1 MPTNQE
7 KVSQL
12 LADSHFAFINSQNSE
27 SLHLANEAIRL
38 APKNPD
44 AYQIAGD
51 AYMSLG
57 QYEKAVE
64 SYKKAVKLD
73 QNNGNRYFN
82 LGYAL
87 ATNEKAADA
96 IKNLAKA
103 DELGCSPENTVQLY
117 NLLGI
122 ICFDIGRYKDA
133 LVNLE
138 KAEQIIG
145 VDLDIMKRK
154 VIIYGMKNDIRNGL
168 LTTNQM
174 KLVAP
179 SDYTGYQLA
188 FKLLCQANRLDAAE
202 RELEMAKKYAELS
215 MDYYFDCMT
224 FEIQKY
230 QTDKDK
236 QRYNK
241 ALTFIE
247 EALKTLKPTSTEVI
261 ESYINAAEIY
271 LQLEDPDK
279 TIDCLNAAQ
288 NPAESYNL
296 GFDVIDKEFEPVN
309 LTEYDVEEMIE
320 ADKECIAE
328 KYGDDRRSKI
338 GYDEL
343 DISMEDLIPRE
354 NTIIAMTSLGY
365 IKRMT
370 VDNFKA
376 QNRGGRGI
384 KGMQT
389 IDEDYIED
397 LLMTTTHHYLNFFT
411 NMGRVYRLKAYEIP
425 EAGRTARGTAIVN
438 LLQLTPGE
446 KITAMIPIHEYSDDK
461 NLFMVT
467 KTGIVKKTPL
477 MEFSNVR
484 KNGLTAIN
492 LREEDELI
500 EVKITDSNSE
510 IFLVTKQ
517 GMCIRFQET
526 DVRATGRAS
535 MGVIGMNLSPGDEI
549 IGMQL
554 QTQGSDLLIVSENG
568 MGKRTN
574 MDEFTVQKRGG
585 KGVKCYKIVE
595 KTGDVVGAK
604 AVNDDNEIMMITTEG
619 IIIQLRVQ
627 DISTLSRITSGVKL
641 INLDNGVKVAQIAK
655 VREKLSNGDHEFDNL
670 EEAMEEV
677 AQEAVSEDEDE
688 AEENLIFPTED
699 SEDDE

>member
-1 MPTNQE
+1 MYENFNEFIKNNEKLDIKSEREFLEVYNGKSFLNGLYRIHNLEDREKWNEIIGKTFPPAMGKIMVFGYDWLGRSFAIYNETDTVLMFEPGTGEAFDTDFNFYDFHNKEIPTNHLVCLASEYYEKWRKANNNYILPHNKCAGYKVPLFLNGKDVVENLEISDMEVYWEIMMPLINLLISIYGGDKMPTNQE

-12 LADSHFAFINSQNSE
+12 LADSHFAFINSQNNE

-44 AYQIAGD
+44 AYQCAGD

-87 ATNEKAADA
+87 ATSEKAADA

-230 QTDKDK
+230 QTDRDK

-320 ADKECIAE
+320 ADKERIAE
-328 KYGDDRRSKI
+328 KYGDYGLEELAESI
-338 GYDEL
+338 EPDENGAREYLTNVEDETDTEETAYKL
-343 DISMEDLIPRE
+343 DETE
-354 NTIIAMTSLGY
+354 
-365 IKRMT
+365 
-370 VDNFKA
+370 
-376 QNRGGRGI
+376 
-384 KGMQT
+384 
-389 IDEDYIED
+389 EIE
-397 LLMTTTHHYLNFFT
+397 
-411 NMGRVYRLKAYEIP
+411 
-425 EAGRTARGTAIVN
+425 
-438 LLQLTPGE
+438 LTPENIDQINRLYIGAYTLKKE
-446 KITAMIPIHEYSDDK
+446 FNKVIDYARKLQSSESVQNSYIGIYSETNAYKELGSPETKQKYEETIRYFRNAMIKDPSD
-461 NLFMVT
+461 MAAVT
-467 KTGIVKKTPL
+467 FRIQCY
-477 MEFSNVR
+477 M
-484 KNGLTAIN
+484 
-492 LREEDELI
+492 D
-500 EVKITDSNSE
+500 
-510 IFLVTKQ
+510 
-517 GMCIRFQET
+517 
-526 DVRATGRAS
+526 
-535 MGVIGMNLSPGDEI
+535 IG
-549 IGMQL
+549 Q
-554 QTQGSDLLIVSENG
+554 
-568 MGKRTN
+568 
-574 MDEFTVQKRGG
+574 
-585 KGVKCYKIVE
+585 Y
-595 KTGDVVGAK
+595 
-604 AVNDDNEIMMITTEG
+604 
-619 IIIQLRVQ
+619 
-627 DISTLSRITSGVKL
+627 
-641 INLDNGVKVAQIAK
+641 
-655 VREKLSNGDHEFDNL
+655 
-670 EEAMEEV
+670 
-677 AQEAVSEDEDE
+677 DE
-688 AEENLIFPTED
+688 AEQLCNLLANELRKPLLEKIEEARSVD
-699 SEDDE
+699 S

>member
-27 SLHLANEAIRL
+27 ALHLANEAIRL
-38 APKNPD
+38 APKNPY
-44 AYQIAGD
+44 AYQCAGD

-87 ATNEKAADA
+87 ATNEKAAVA

-103 DELGCSPENTVQLY
+103 DELGCSPENTVQLD

-145 VDLDIMKRK
+145 VDMDIMKRK

-188 FKLLCQANRLDAAE
+188 FKLLCQANRLEAAE

-230 QTDKDK
+230 QTDRDK

-288 NPAESYNL
+288 NPVESYNL
-296 GFDVIDKEFEPVN
+296 GFDIIDKDFEPVK
-309 LTEYDVEEMIE
+309 LTEY
-320 ADKECIAE
+320 
-328 KYGDDRRSKI
+328 
-338 GYDEL
+338 
-343 DISMEDLIPRE
+343 
-354 NTIIAMTSLGY
+354 
-365 IKRMT
+365 
-370 VDNFKA
+370 
-376 QNRGGRGI
+376 
-384 KGMQT
+384 
-389 IDEDYIED
+389 
-397 LLMTTTHHYLNFFT
+397 TTHHW
-411 NMGRVYRLKAYEIP
+411 
-425 EAGRTARGTAIVN
+425 
-438 LLQLTPGE
+438 PG
-446 KITAMIPIHEYSDDK
+446 
-461 NLFMVT
+461 
-467 KTGIVKKTPL
+467 
-477 MEFSNVR
+477 
-484 KNGLTAIN
+484 
-492 LREEDELI
+492 
-500 EVKITDSNSE
+500 
-510 IFLVTKQ
+510 
-517 GMCIRFQET
+517 
-526 DVRATGRAS
+526 
-535 MGVIGMNLSPGDEI
+535 
-549 IGMQL
+549 
-554 QTQGSDLLIVSENG
+554 
-568 MGKRTN
+568 
-574 MDEFTVQKRGG
+574 
-585 KGVKCYKIVE
+585 
-595 KTGDVVGAK
+595 
-604 AVNDDNEIMMITTEG
+604 
-619 IIIQLRVQ
+619 
-627 DISTLSRITSGVKL
+627 
-641 INLDNGVKVAQIAK
+641 
-655 VREKLSNGDHEFDNL
+655 
-670 EEAMEEV
+670 
-677 AQEAVSEDEDE
+677 
-688 AEENLIFPTED
+688 
-699 SEDDE
+699 